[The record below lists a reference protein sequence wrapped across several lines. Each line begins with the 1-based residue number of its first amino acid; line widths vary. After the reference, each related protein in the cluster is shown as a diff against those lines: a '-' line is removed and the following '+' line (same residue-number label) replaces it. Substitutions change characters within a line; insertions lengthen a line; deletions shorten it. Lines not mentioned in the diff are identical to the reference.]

1 MKDRFHIEPKPNIII
16 LWQTYQAIARIN
28 KDFEEMTLD
37 EFKANLDATEPDAR
51 QSFIDHLMSP
61 EIQMA
66 MRIVG
71 GKMTIFHSLDH
82 DGMTVGLVGDEVDLS
97 PEPPDERHTS
107 NPNRPATGRTQSR
120 TAQQALDDDDDV
132 SVDQQLWRR
141 RN

>member
-51 QSFIDHLMSP
+51 QSFIKHLMSP

-66 MRIVG
+66 VKIVG
-71 GKMTIFHSLDH
+71 GKMTMFNSRER
-82 DGMTVGLVGDEVDLS
+82 DGMSIGLVGDEVDLS
-97 PEPPDERHTS
+97 PEPPGKRHTS
-107 NPNRPATGRTQSR
+107 TPNRPATGRTELR
-120 TAQQALDDDDDV
+120 TAQQAEDDDDDV